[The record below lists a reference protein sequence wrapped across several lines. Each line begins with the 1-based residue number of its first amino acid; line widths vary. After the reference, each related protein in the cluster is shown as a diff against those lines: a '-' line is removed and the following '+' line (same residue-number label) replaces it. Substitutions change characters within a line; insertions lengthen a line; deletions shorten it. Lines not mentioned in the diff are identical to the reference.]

1 MDFNIRFATAEDCPR
16 ILELINELAVYER
29 APEEVTVSL
38 DHFID
43 AGFGENPVW
52 KAYLNSLNDK
62 GAGFKSDTNKITIFN
77 KALERTVFEMKSKTD
92 VAKDICAAIL
102 KIAK

>member
-43 AGFGENPVW
+43 
-52 KAYLNSLNDK
+52 
-62 GAGFKSDTNKITIFN
+62 
-77 KALERTVFEMKSKTD
+77 
-92 VAKDICAAIL
+92 L
-102 KIAK
+102 KLW